1 MSDMVNGSIPAKAGQ
16 VRVLSSRWD
25 DPGAHHVDRYLELDG
40 YASLQPA
47 FAHQPGEL
55 VQLVKD
61 AGLRG
66 RGGAGFPTGMKWGFL
81 ARGTG
86 KPTYLVVNADESEP
100 GTFKD
105 MELLERD
112 PHTLVEGIIV
122 SSYAIGCHHAFVY
135 LRGECGWAGRRLASA
150 IGQAYERGLLGPDV
164 TLPDGTRTGFAL
176 DITLHRGAGAYICGE
191 ETALLS
197 SLEGERGQPRLRPPF
212 PAVEGLY
219 KAPTTVNNVETVST
233 VPWIVRHG
241 VNWFRSMGSE
251 RSPGPKLFSVSGHVR
266 NPGNFEFPLGVTARE
281 LIMDAAGGLD
291 EGRELK
297 AWTPGGSSTPMLTP
311 DHLDTPMDFE
321 GVQAAG
327 SLLGTGA
334 VIVMSNDVS
343 IVQACYNFTNFYA
356 HESCGKC
363 TPCREGTDWMRKI
376 LRRMLSGQGRMDD
389 LKTLEDICGSI
400 FGRSFCALGDG
411 ATSPI
416 VSALKYFRHEFEAA
430 VRDGGVEGVR
440 LPEYADAH

>member
-1 MSDMVNGSIPAKAGQ
+1 VTATNGQSPAVEPVKVLTSRYHDNRVFDIDAYMGLGGYMALDKAF
-16 VRVLSSRWD
+16 D
-25 DPGAHHVDRYLELDG
+25 TEPEA
-40 YASLQPA
+40 
-47 FAHQPGEL
+47 L

-81 ARGTG
+81 AKGTG

-112 PHTLVEGIIV
+112 PHALVEGIIV
-122 SSYAIGCHHAFVY
+122 SSYAIGCKQAYVY
-135 LRGECGWAGRRLASA
+135 LRGEAGWAGRRVAAA
-150 IGQAYERGLLGPDV
+150 IGQAYEKGLLGPDIK
-164 TLPDGTRTGFAL
+164 GSGFDL
-176 DITLHRGAGAYICGE
+176 DVILHRGAGAYICGE

-219 KAPTTVNNVETVST
+219 KAPTTVNNVETIST
-233 VPWIVRHG
+233 VPYIINNG
-241 VNWFRSMGSE
+241 VEWFRSMGSE
-251 RSPGPKLFSVSGHVR
+251 KSPGPKIFSVSGEVR
-266 NPGNFEFPLGVTARE
+266 NPGNFEYPLGVTARE
-281 LIMDAAGGLD
+281 LIMNAAGGLD
-291 EGRELK
+291 DGKTLK

-311 DHLDTPMDFE
+311 GHLDTPMDFE

-327 SLLGTGA
+327 SLLGTA
-334 VIVMSNDVS
+334 AMIVMSDQVCM
-343 IVQACYNFTNFYA
+343 VRACLNFMSFYA

-376 LRRMLSGQGRMDD
+376 LTRLELGQGRQDD
-389 LKTLEDICGSI
+389 MKTLQDICDGI
-400 FGRSFCALGDG
+400 FGRAFCALGDG
-411 ATSPI
+411 ATSPV
-416 VSALKYFRHEFEAA
+416 VSALKFFRDEFDEH
-430 VRDGGVEGVR
+430 VSGGGCPFPGVR
-440 LPEYADAH
+440 VPAAAH